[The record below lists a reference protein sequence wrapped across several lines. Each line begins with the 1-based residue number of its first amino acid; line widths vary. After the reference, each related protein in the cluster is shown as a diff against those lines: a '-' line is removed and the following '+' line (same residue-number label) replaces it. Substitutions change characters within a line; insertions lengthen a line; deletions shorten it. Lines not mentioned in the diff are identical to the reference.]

1 MTFLLPNTDAHSLD
15 GNTTMNLF
23 IDTNVFLSF
32 YEYSSEDLNKLE
44 ELAVY
49 IKNENVRLHLPE
61 QTKNEFVRGRDR
73 TVNRV
78 MNDLKKTKFM
88 SRFPRLCMDY
98 DEYDSLRKY
107 LHKCRKKYEL
117 LMEALERDVSDRNLK
132 ADNLISYVFALS
144 TPTTTTDNII
154 AAARIRTDLGNPPGK
169 PRSVGDAVIWETLLD
184 SVPPQEEFCLI
195 SYDKDFQSSYNP
207 NVLHPFLESEWA
219 EKKGVK
225 PRLFTTL
232 VQASKFLDIRILS
245 TQFQAKEDA
254 IRRFTYSGSFRD
266 THQNIRDLKDLDGNF
281 TQRQFNRLLMA
292 FPRNNQIG
300 WILMDNDVAQFFWKL
315 TEGRLG
321 EIYGETLEVLQP
333 WLRESIDWLEYED
346 VPDYMME
353 RFQELLDLDPCQA
366 PSEGDED
373 IPL

>member
-1 MTFLLPNTDAHSLD
+1 
-15 GNTTMNLF
+15 MNLF

-78 MNDLKKTKFM
+78 MNDLKKTKFITK
-88 SRFPRLCMDY
+88 FPRLCMDY

-107 LHKCRKKYEL
+107 LRKCRKKYDM

-144 TPTTTTDNII
+144 TLTTTTDNII

-169 PRSVGDAVIWETLLD
+169 PRSVGDAVIWETLLE
-184 SVPPQEEFCLI
+184 SVPSEEDFCLI
-195 SYDKDFQSSYNP
+195 SYDADFQSSYDP

-219 EKKGVK
+219 EKKRVK

-232 VQASKFLDIRILS
+232 VQASKFLNLRILI

-281 TQRQFNRLLMA
+281 TQGQFNRLLMA

-300 WILMDNDVAQFFWKL
+300 WILMDDDVAQFFWKL
-315 TEGRLG
+315 GEGRLG
-321 EIYGETLEVLQP
+321 EIYRETLEVLQP

-353 RFQELLDLDPCQA
+353 RFQELLDLDPSQA

-373 IPL
+373 IPF